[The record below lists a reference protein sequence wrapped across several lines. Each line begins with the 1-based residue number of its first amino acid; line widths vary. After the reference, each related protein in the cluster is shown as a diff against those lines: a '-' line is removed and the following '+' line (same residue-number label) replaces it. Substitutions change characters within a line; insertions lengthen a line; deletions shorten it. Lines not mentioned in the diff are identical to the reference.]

1 MQIPW
6 IYLIQNKD
14 LLSKENKYLDPNFDE
29 QWKEQQLQL
38 KKQQKE
44 QKKNQAKAEKEKK
57 QQSSS
62 TNLLKK
68 VGGVTEVEENA
79 TKEEREEF

>member
-1 MQIPW
+1 M
-6 IYLIQNKD
+6 IQNKD

-29 QWKEQQLQL
+29 QWKEQQLHL
-38 KKQQKE
+38 KKQKKE
-44 QKKNQAKAEKEKK
+44 QKKNLAKAEKEKK

-68 VGGVTEVEENA
+68 VGGETMEENPN
-79 TKEEREEF
+79 KEEREEF